1 MSVTR
6 KETKEFEST
15 VRLWLL
21 TQKVNVENLIIE
33 SHISVDGYV
42 TCWNKYNKEH
52 VIFNKDEW
60 DTYVTNSYTSIRN
73 QDLRILRH
81 RK

>member
-6 KETKEFEST
+6 KEIKEFESK

-21 TQKVNVENLIIE
+21 TQRVNVENLIIE
-33 SHISVDGYV
+33 SHTGVDGYIA
-42 TCWNKYNKEH
+42 CWNKYNKEH

-60 DTYVTNSYTSIRN
+60 DEYVTNSYAAIRSG
-73 QDLRILRH
+73 DLRKLRF
-81 RK
+81 KK